1 MRSQQTSGTDSS
13 VHHGYSQASNIDE
26 TFNNFDRNTS
36 RERAIVIP
44 EQEQINSSNGEED
57 EPLIQYFTPTT
68 IFSENRTAMQRVAS
82 IRIDDVDLANKSPD
96 EENKENDSN
105 RTTKRLKKKPILKNS
120 PSSNLRKIR

>member
-13 VHHGYSQASNIDE
+13 IHNSYSQASNIDE
-26 TFNNFDRNTS
+26 TSNNFDRNTS

-44 EQEQINSSNGEED
+44 EQEQINSSNGEQN

-68 IFSENRTAMQRVAS
+68 VFSENRTAIQRVAS
-82 IRIDDVDLANKSPD
+82 IRIDDANKSPD

-105 RTTKRLKKKPILKNS
+105 GTTKRLKKKPILKNS
-120 PSSNLRKIR
+120 PSSNLRKLR